1 MAYSKPNV
9 TKLGG
14 ALSTIQGILKPPYLF
29 PDARYPE
36 YFDATVGAYESDE

>member
-14 ALSTIQGILKPPYLF
+14 ALSTVQGTLKPPSIFLDVMYSVW
-29 PDARYPE
+29 
-36 YFDATVGAYESDE
+36 DATIGAYESDE